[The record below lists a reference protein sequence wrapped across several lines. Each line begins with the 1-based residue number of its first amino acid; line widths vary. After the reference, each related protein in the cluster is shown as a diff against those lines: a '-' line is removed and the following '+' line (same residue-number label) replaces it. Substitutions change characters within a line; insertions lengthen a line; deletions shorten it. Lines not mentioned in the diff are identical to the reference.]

1 MKMDF
6 TIPLSIVVLFFQ
18 IYPGK
23 MNELKNKIFERI
35 DEEIP
40 YIENISLIKSLL
52 EFLYKHFSCL

>member
-1 MKMDF
+1 
-6 TIPLSIVVLFFQ
+6 
-18 IYPGK
+18 